1 MYVDMD
7 ITHHLTMRIIKA
19 SVEVKLCNGL
29 EMEANVASVE
39 MLTMG
44 IGNMKLLGVNLEYLN
59 RILFSFHNS
68 EVSHLCTK

>member
-44 IGNMKLLGVNLEYLN
+44 IGNMKLLGVNLE
-59 RILFSFHNS
+59 
-68 EVSHLCTK
+68 